1 MPSII
6 RSRPSVSP
14 DTAPTILVCGPENGL
29 KKLTFELAWI
39 SDGVSLDG
47 ESGLGIASGAR
58 EIMVVPIHGFSVL
71 HIARPGGK
79 YLPPWRLERTSP
91 PGPPSGVA
99 YLPPGT
105 LWRLEGN
112 GESAC
117 VALVGCT
124 LTSREVSPEAY
135 PVFIPATAF
144 SVRQVGRENWRREVR
159 TFEGDGLVQ
168 PRRLIAGETV
178 HCITGGWSS
187 FPPHKH
193 DFCGSGGER
202 ADTSERALEEFY
214 YYRCFPPSSFGV
226 QLVYRDGCE
235 SAFMVRDGDCVV
247 IDRGYHPVVAAPGTI
262 LYYLW
267 ALAGD
272 ERVLGTSVDPDFL
285 DVT

>member
-6 RSRPSVSP
+6 RSRRPVSP
-14 DTAPTILVCGPENGL
+14 DIAPRRLVCGPENGL
-29 KKLTFELAWI
+29 KKLMFELLRAPQ
-39 SDGVSLDG
+39 DG
-47 ESGLGIASGAR
+47 ESVSGTVSGTR
-58 EIMVVPIHGFSVL
+58 EIMVVPIQGLSVL
-71 HIARPGGK
+71 HIVRPGGEH
-79 YLPPWRLERTSP
+79 LPPWFLERSSP
-91 PGPPSGVA
+91 PNPPSGVA

-112 GESAC
+112 DESAC

-124 LTSREVSPEAY
+124 LTSSEICPEAS
-135 PVFIPATAF
+135 PAFIPEAAF

-159 TFEGDGLVQ
+159 SFEGDGLVQ
-168 PRRLIAGETV
+168 PMRLIAGETV
-178 HCITGGWSS
+178 HRLAGGWSS

-193 DFCGSGGER
+193 DLCGDDG
-202 ADTSERALEEFY
+202 ERALEEFY

-226 QLVYRDGCE
+226 QLVYRDDCE

-267 ALAGD
+267 ALAGG